1 MAYDIIDRLEL
12 YGKEDV
18 LSFLA
23 ESVSERE
30 RKKGQLHKVF
40 AESFDAK
47 GIYSEKFFAQKL
59 DYIHH
64 NPVSGKWQLVDDY
77 TKYEH
82 SSASFYERGE
92 VKKYA
97 PFDFRI
103 L

>member
-40 AESFDAK
+40 AEIVPPGSSFADLAK
-47 GIYSEKFFAQKL
+47 MVITRLQ
-59 DYIHH
+59 
-64 NPVSGKWQLVDDY
+64 P
-77 TKYEH
+77 
-82 SSASFYERGE
+82 R
-92 VKKYA
+92 
-97 PFDFRI
+97 
-103 L
+103 